1 MNLKLL
7 ATATSILTS
16 VLIVYFFF
24 IIMKPNTNEKVIPT
38 YLKKG
43 TRDMERANETND
55 IYNNNNN
62 NNNNNRKCD
71 CDCEEDESNCECEYV
86 NNINREL
93 LENIKPLDHNNEHF
107 VAANEG
113 ELTNYKDLENPSAEK
128 DVYTN
133 DAPLF
138 KTDNN
143 FNKKPKLL
151 DINSDHRRINIY

>member
-1 MNLKLL
+1 MMNLKLV

-38 YLKKG
+38 YLKKE
-43 TRDMERANETND
+43 TRNMEMVNETND
-55 IYNNNNN
+55 IYNNNKG
-62 NNNNNRKCD
+62 KCD

-93 LENIKPLDHNNEHF
+93 LENIKPLEHNYEHF

-138 KTDNN
+138 KSDNN
-143 FNKKPKLL
+143 SSKKPKLL
-151 DINSDHRRINIY
+151 DINSEHRRVNIY

>member
-1 MNLKLL
+1 MMNLKLV

-38 YLKKG
+38 YLKKE
-43 TRDMERANETND
+43 TRNMEMVNETND
-55 IYNNNNN
+55 IYNNNKG
-62 NNNNNRKCD
+62 KCD

-93 LENIKPLDHNNEHF
+93 LENIKPLEHNYEHF

-143 FNKKPKLL
+143 SSKKPKLL
-151 DINSDHRRINIY
+151 DINSEHRRVNIY

>member
-1 MNLKLL
+1 MNLKLV

-38 YLKKG
+38 YLKKE
-43 TRDMERANETND
+43 TRNMEMVNETND
-55 IYNNNNN
+55 IYNNNKG
-62 NNNNNRKCD
+62 KCD

-93 LENIKPLDHNNEHF
+93 LENIKPLEHNYEHF

-143 FNKKPKLL
+143 SSKKPKLL
-151 DINSDHRRINIY
+151 DINSEHRRVNIY